1 MIQKQNLISIIKFL
15 SNNLA
20 TTFTNSNNFLNTLA
34 KIICLIFN
42 SLITNVF
49 SLTKQVDILF

>member
-34 KIICLIFN
+34 KSICLIFN

>member
-15 SNNLA
+15 SNNLT

-34 KIICLIFN
+34 KSICLIFN

-49 SLTKQVDILF
+49 SLTKQVDIFF

>member
-34 KIICLIFN
+34 KSICLIFN

-49 SLTKQVDILF
+49 SLTKQVDIFF